1 MARDSNIFEYLHVL
15 VKWRKFILLNFLI
28 VCLLAA
34 IISLILPKWYRAT
47 TTVLPPEEQTFGM
60 GLSSMLGDLPLGGLG
75 IPGIT
80 TPGIMYVAILES
92 RTVRERVVQKLN
104 LMDIYN
110 SKNMEEA
117 VRTLGTRTRVEISEE
132 GVVQLQAT
140 DRMPQ
145 RAASIANAYVQELDR
160 KNTELNVAQARN
172 NRIFIEERLAQNKEA
187 LRTAE
192 EDLRHF
198 QEKYKAISL
207 PEQTAAA
214 IEAAAE
220 VIGEMRT
227 LEVKRDVLLATMKPT
242 NPNVVQVQTQIDA
255 LQNQLERMEFGA
267 GGKPESDDSTET
279 DRNSEIYVPFSEVP
293 TIGLELA
300 RLMRELKIQEVI
312 FELLTSQY
320 EQAKIQEAKDTPTV
334 QVLDQAVPPEKRT
347 KPKRK
352 VIVIVAGICSFFL
365 STSYAFLKEYLER
378 LNRTKN
384 TDYQRVRGISQ
395 AIRSDLNW
403 LRENILRRKRKNVQ
417 E

>member
-1 MARDSNIFEYLHVL
+1 MAKDVNIFEYMHVL
-15 VKWRKFILLNFLI
+15 VKWRKIIVLNFLV
-28 VCLLAA
+28 VCILAA
-34 IISLILPKWYRAT
+34 VVSLILPKWYTAT

-60 GLSSMLGDLPLGGLG
+60 GLSSMLGDLPLEGFG

-80 TPGIMYVAILES
+80 TPGIIYVAILES
-92 RTVRERVVQKLN
+92 RTVRERVIQKLN

-117 VRTLGTRTRVEISEE
+117 ARTLGTRTRIEISEE
-132 GVVQLQAT
+132 GVVRLHAT
-140 DRMPQ
+140 ARMPQ
-145 RAASIANAYVQELDR
+145 RAASIANAYIEELDR

-172 NRIFIEERLAQNKEA
+172 NRIFIEERLARNKDALRAAEEA
-187 LRTAE
+187 LR
-192 EDLRHF
+192 RF

-214 IEAAAE
+214 IEAAAK
-220 VIGEMRT
+220 VIGEMRA

-242 NPNVVQVQTQIDA
+242 NPNVVQIQTQIDV
-255 LQNQLERMEFGA
+255 LHKQLERMEFGA
-267 GGKPESDDSTET
+267 GGKLENDDVSET

-300 RLMRELKIQEVI
+300 RLMRQLKIQEVI

-334 QVLDQAVPPEKRT
+334 QVLDHAVPPEKRT

-352 VIVIVAGICSFFL
+352 VIVIVAGICSLFM
-365 STSYAFLKEYLER
+365 STSYAFLKEYLEKIK
-378 LNRTKN
+378 RTKN
-384 TDYQRVRGISQ
+384 TDYQRIQGISQ
-395 AIRSDLNW
+395 AIRSDLYW
-403 LRENILRRKRKNVQ
+403 LKKSILRRKRKNVQ